1 MVARYPNSSPR
12 VLAKLAPKA
21 SYGSGA
27 RRSPG
32 YGFVV
37 VLEAEASVTQ
47 AALKQDD
54 QLQDTTDGV
63 CKKVNFIRQK
73 SDGYI

>member
-12 VLAKLAPKA
+12 VLTKVAPKA
-21 SYGSGA
+21 SYGSGV

-37 VLEAEASVTQ
+37 VLEAEGSVTQ
-47 AALKQDD
+47 AALKRDD